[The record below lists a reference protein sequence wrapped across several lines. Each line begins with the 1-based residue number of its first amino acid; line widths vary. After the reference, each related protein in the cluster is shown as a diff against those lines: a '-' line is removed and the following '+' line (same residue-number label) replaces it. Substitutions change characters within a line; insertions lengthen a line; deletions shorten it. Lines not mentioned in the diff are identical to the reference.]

1 MLDYGHSFMLIAV
14 ISAVTL
20 LIRFLPFLVFHSG
33 RETPRYILYLGQ
45 VLPYAII
52 GMLVVYCLKNIKIL
66 ASPYGLPELL
76 ALGLVMVL
84 HLWKRNTLVSIGTG
98 TVFYM
103 FLIQKVF
110 I

>member
-1 MLDYGHSFMLIAV
+1 MADYGHSLLLIAV

-20 LIRFLPFLVFHSG
+20 LIRFLPFFIFPSG
-33 RETPRYILYLGQ
+33 RETPRYILYLGM

-66 ASPYGLPELL
+66 TSPYGLPELL
-76 ALGLVMVL
+76 ALGLVAGL

-103 FLIQKVF
+103 LLVQRVF